1 MEDLLKKLWETYKDR
16 LFSQNAIGRD
26 LSLNHA
32 EQQTVSHQINEL
44 ENQPPKN
51 GLRIKSVGSGIFKVI
66 RSEQG
71 EANPTKD
78 LPLAPVKETLAGD
91 FENFSFFQRGDQSQK
106 PQHTG
111 NIHQL
116 HDKLT
121 SNPAWEAKIAEILRL
136 SHAPEAQSTA
146 KAKLPAFTP
155 SIMLHSS
162 AMRRA
167 VKDGDFTHTH
177 LIQAD
182 FDHSPD
188 FDTLFEELKADTH
201 ARLVFHSPRGNV
213 KALIRVQP
221 VNTVA
226 EHRSAFQAVADY
238 CLGQGYGE
246 IDSKP
251 KNIAALCFI
260 SYDPLAVLK
269 DAVPLTWELLP
280 EQPVRASDRPAI
292 PIENQTTLTEWL
304 EKYNIPVR
312 DTRLGPTQSG
322 GTALMLLIDCPWE
335 NQHTTD
341 FGHKD
346 TAVFEDPIT
355 GKWSFN
361 CFHAHCDGRSWE
373 DFREKAA
380 PKPRESHTGRKAYTK
395 TKQRLRRSQQLYGRN
410 S

>member
-1 MEDLLKKLWETYKDR
+1 MSDLLKLLWETYKDTP
-16 LFSQNAIGRD
+16 FSQNAIAKD
-26 LSLNHA
+26 LS
-32 EQQTVSHQINEL
+32 INW
-44 ENQPPKN
+44 ENQQQIIHQLNALKNQPAQN
-51 GLRIKSVGSGIFKVI
+51 GLKIKSVGSGIFKVI
-66 RSEQG
+66 RAQASEVD
-71 EANPTKD
+71 PIKD
-78 LPLAPVKETLAGD
+78 LPLPPVKETLVGD
-91 FENFSFFQRGDQSQK
+91 LEHFSFFQRGDQSQN

-111 NIHQL
+111 NVHQL

-121 SNPAWEAKIAEILRL
+121 SSPAWEAKIAEILRL
-136 SHAPEAQSTA
+136 SHDPEAQSTA
-146 KAKLPAFTP
+146 KVKLPAFTP
-155 SIMLHSS
+155 SIMLHTGV
-162 AMRRA
+162 MRRA
-167 VKDGDFTHTH
+167 VKNGDFTHTH

-188 FDTLFEELKADTH
+188 FDTLFDELKADPH
-201 ARLVFHSPRGNV
+201 ARLVFRSPRGNV

-221 VNTVA
+221 VNTVE

-260 SYDPLAVLK
+260 SYDPHAVLK
-269 DAVPLTWELLP
+269 DAAPLAWELLP
-280 EQPVRASDRPAI
+280 EQPTPPSERPDV
-292 PIENQTTLTEWL
+292 PIEHQTTLTEWL
-304 EKYNIPVR
+304 EKHNIPIH

-322 GTALMLLIDCPWE
+322 RNALMLLIDCPWE

-346 TAVFEDPIT
+346 TAVFEDPVT

-373 DFREKAA
+373 DFREKVA
-380 PKPRESHTGRKAYTK
+380 PKPSEQRNASPAMRMAYDINRKA
-395 TKQRLRRSQQLYGRN
+395 RYGN
-410 S
+410 